1 MKKVV
6 ELLIVA
12 LAAICLSS
20 CGKSFKDIKVTSCDV
35 VSITPKGLTSFDA
48 ELNLGV
54 DNPASQITL
63 SQMNATVKMD
73 GAPCLYL
80 TADDVT
86 LAPKAEQTYSLL
98 LHGIM
103 DSNFNPFT
111 LLTLVKNPDLSSM
124 TVDVRFHG
132 SLKSGLGKDFEYK
145 DILLKDMLGSL

>member
-1 MKKVV
+1 MKRVA
-6 ELLIVA
+6 ELLIIA
-12 LAAICLSS
+12 LAALCLSS

-35 VSITPKGLTSFDA
+35 VSVSPKGLTSFDA

-73 GAPCLYL
+73 GSPCLYL

-86 LAPKAEQTYSLL
+86 VAPRTEQNYSLL
-98 LHGIM
+98 LHGLM

-111 LLTLVKNPDLSSM
+111 LLSLIKQPDLSSM

-132 SLKSGLGKDFEYK
+132 ALKSGIGKDFEYN
-145 DILLKDMLGSL
+145 DIPLKNLLGNL